1 MGRLDSACA
10 VRAFAAAV
18 AVHCNIQ
25 VPLLR
30 VNEGETVK
38 GIDGKVAI
46 VTGGASGIGAG
57 VARAFI
63 AAGANVVIG
72 DLLETEGRALEAEL
86 GSQCRFVAT
95 DLRRDEDIGRLVD
108 AATQTFGGLD
118 FIICVACTYADRGA
132 ESSRSEWMN
141 GFDVNLFG
149 HLLLVQQARPW
160 LARSTCASVVNFSS
174 GSANFALSG
183 RWIYPATKAAI
194 EQVTRSQA
202 MDLAADGIRVNAVQP
217 AWTAKAS
224 LESGPAEARERYHSL
239 ANRLH
244 MLGRAG
250 RAGEVADAVLF
261 LCSEHAGFVTGSCL
275 RVDGGHTAMGP
286 QGRDRVLPTDLRAAG
301 GRA

>member
-1 MGRLDSACA
+1 M
-10 VRAFAAAV
+10 
-18 AVHCNIQ
+18 
-25 VPLLR
+25 
-30 VNEGETVK
+30 K
-38 GIDGKVAI
+38 GIEGRVAI

-57 VARAFI
+57 VTRAFA
-63 AAGANVVIG
+63 AAGARVMIA
-72 DLLETEGRALEAEL
+72 DILEDAGTALAGEL
-86 GSQCRFVAT
+86 GAGCRFVAT

-108 AATQTFGGLD
+108 TTAQAFGGID
-118 FIICVACTYADRGA
+118 FVICVACTYLDYSA
-132 ESSRSEWMN
+132 ESGRTEWMN

-149 HLLLVQQARPW
+149 HIALVRRARQW

-202 MDLAADGIRVNAVQP
+202 MDLAAEGIRVNAVQP

-224 LESGPAEARERYHSL
+224 LETAPPEARERYN
-239 ANRLH
+239 AIAQRLH

-250 RAGEVADAVLF
+250 RASEVADAVLF
-261 LCSEHAGFVTGSCL
+261 LCSAHAGFPTGSCL

-286 QGRDRVLPTDLRAAG
+286 QGHDRVLPTNPRTAG
-301 GRA
+301 GVA